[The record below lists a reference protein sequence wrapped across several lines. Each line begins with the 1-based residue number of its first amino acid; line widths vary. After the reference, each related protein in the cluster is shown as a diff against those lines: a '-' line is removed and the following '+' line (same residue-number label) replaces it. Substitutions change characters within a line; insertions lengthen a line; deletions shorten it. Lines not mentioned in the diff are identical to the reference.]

1 MVDTTIERPGAAAA
15 PTRTATAASD
25 ATSRL
30 RGVIKRIL
38 EADDPLEAMAELGP
52 ALARVEE
59 GWRDAR
65 RLLVSPFV
73 RVGRLEPAIAA
84 LECLVAAYPA
94 RTDDR
99 RLLASLLGRTEQWER
114 AIAQAD
120 AAAAIAPDSAA
131 LQAARIQLRVQ
142 AGRIAEAAAV
152 ARQTAAVSRVDPGE
166 AHWWMLAY
174 SRNGDAAE
182 AAGVA
187 LALDGAGLPNARVAT
202 VAVRA
207 LLDDDRVEAAI
218 QLGNA
223 ALDAGHDAP
232 ALRASLGLAH
242 LRRATEDDRKQ
253 HALAHFEA
261 GLKAAPADVRLLT
274 LHGETLLRAGR
285 YKEAEAPLRQ
295 AVELAP
301 ELEQTRALYA
311 RALRYTL
318 RYEEAADQLLRLV
331 EKSPDK
337 RLWQRAAIGA
347 LSQAG
352 RKQEAEALFERYV
365 AQRGQALPATFQQA
379 LEQLEQKLDSA
390 PIPQARL
397 DWAWSLRGDATADR
411 KQWERRA
418 RWGHLVDHLLF
429 DWLECREDS
438 VEEAMQMLGELDT
451 GERFFAP
458 LLAAG
463 RGVVVATA
471 HVGPMYAGLMALELL
486 GIPSRWLA
494 TAPSIAQSSYAAALI
509 STADQ
514 TEAQVAKAC
523 MRALASGNVLCLA
536 VDGAANP
543 AAPRVDFEGQSVTYS
558 SFAAHLAHRQGVPS
572 VFYTPRWEDG
582 RVAYTL
588 EMLPAVEPGED
599 ADAYARRW
607 QEAYF
612 KHLRAHVAGPP
623 ENLRLSGGIWRHV
636 QSADRSA
643 QR

>member
-15 PTRTATAASD
+15 MAATAAPGG
-25 ATSRL
+25 ATDRL
-30 RGVIKRIL
+30 RAIIQQIL
-38 EADDPLEAMAELGP
+38 ESDDPSPAMAALGP
-52 ALARVEE
+52 ALAGVEE

-65 RLLVSPFV
+65 RLLVSPLV
-73 RVGRLEPAIAA
+73 RAARLELAIAA
-84 LECLVAAYPA
+84 LERLVDAYPA

-99 RLLASLLGRTEQWER
+99 RLLASLLGRTEQWDR

-120 AAAAIAPDSAA
+120 AAATIAPDAGA

-142 AGRIAEAAAV
+142 AGRIAQAADV
-152 ARQTAAVSRVDPGE
+152 ARQTAAQALADPGD

-174 SRNGDAAE
+174 SRNGDTAE
-182 AAGVA
+182 AAGIAMA
-187 LALDGAGLPNARVAT
+187 LQADDLPNARVAT
-202 VAVRA
+202 VAVRV

-218 QLGNA
+218 LLGNA
-223 ALDAGHDAP
+223 TLDAGHDSP

-242 LRRATEDDRKQ
+242 LRRATDDDRKL

-261 GLKAAPADVRLLT
+261 GLNAAPADVRLLT

-285 YKEAEAPLRQ
+285 YKDAVAPLRQ
-295 AVELAP
+295 AMELAP
-301 ELEQTRALYA
+301 DLEQTRALYA
-311 RALRYTL
+311 RALRYTQQ
-318 RYEEAADQLLRLV
+318 YKEAADQLLHLV

-337 RLWQRAAIGA
+337 PLWQRAAIGA

-352 RKQEAEALFERYV
+352 RKPEAEALFERYV
-365 AQRGQALPATFQQA
+365 AQRAQGLPPTFQQA
-379 LEQLEQKLDSA
+379 LDQLEQKLDSA

-438 VEEAMQMLGELDT
+438 IEEAMQMLGELDT

-494 TAPSIAQSSYAAALI
+494 TAPSIAQTSYAAALI

-514 TEAQVAKAC
+514 SEAQVAKAC
-523 MRALASGNVLCLA
+523 MRALGSGQVLCLA

-543 AAPRVDFEGQSVTYS
+543 AAPRTDFEGQSVTYS

-572 VFYTPRWEDG
+572 VFYVPRWENG

-588 EMLPAVEPGED
+588 EMLPSVEPGEN

-607 QEAYF
+607 QQAYF
-612 KHLRAHVAGPP
+612 KHLSAHVAGPP

>member
-1 MVDTTIERPGAAAA
+1 MVDTTIERSAAA
-15 PTRTATAASD
+15 TTAATGD
-25 ATSRL
+25 AASHL
-30 RGVIKRIL
+30 RAIITQIL
-38 EADDPLEAMAELGP
+38 EADDPSPAIAALGP
-52 ALARVEE
+52 ALTQAEQ

-65 RLLVSPFV
+65 RLLVSPLV
-73 RVGRLEPAIAA
+73 RAGRLELAITA
-84 LECLVAAYPA
+84 LERLVDAYPA

-99 RLLASLLGRTEQWER
+99 RLLASLLGRTEQWDR

-120 AAAAIAPDSAA
+120 AAAAISPDAGA

-142 AGRIAEAAAV
+142 AGRIAQAADV
-152 ARQTAAVSRVDPGE
+152 ARQTHALALADPGD
-166 AHWWMLAY
+166 AHGWMLAY
-174 SRNGDAAE
+174 SRNGDTSE
-182 AAGVA
+182 AAGIAMA
-187 LALDGAGLPNARVAT
+187 LQAEDLPNARVAT
-202 VAVRA
+202 VAVRV
-207 LLDDDRVEAAI
+207 LLDDDRVLAAI
-218 QLGNA
+218 LLGNA

-242 LRRATEDDRKQ
+242 LRRATDDDRKR

-261 GLKAAPADVRLLT
+261 GLNASPADVRLLT
-274 LHGETLLRAGR
+274 LYGETLLRAGR
-285 YKEAEAPLRQ
+285 YKEAVVPLQQ
-295 AVELAP
+295 AMDLAP

-318 RYEEAADQLLRLV
+318 QYGQAADQLLHLV

-337 RLWQRAAIGA
+337 PLWQRAAIGA

-365 AQRGQALPATFQQA
+365 AQRGQGLPPTFQQA
-379 LEQLEQKLDSA
+379 LDQLAQKLDTA

-411 KQWERRA
+411 VQWERRA

-438 VEEAMQMLGELDT
+438 VEEAMQVLGELDT

-523 MRALASGNVLCLA
+523 MRALGAGQVLCLA

-543 AAPRVDFEGQSVTYS
+543 AAPRTDFEGQAVTYS
-558 SFAAHLAHRQGVPS
+558 AFAAHLAHRQGVPS
-572 VFYTPRWEDG
+572 VFYVPRWENG

-588 EMLPAVEPGED
+588 EMLPAVEPGEN
-599 ADAYARRW
+599 ADAYAQRW

-643 QR
+643 LR

>member
-1 MVDTTIERPGAAAA
+1 MVDTTIERPAPAAKARPAA
-15 PTRTATAASD
+15 DEATGH
-25 ATSRL
+25 L
-30 RGVIKRIL
+30 REVIEQVL
-38 EADDPLEAMAELGP
+38 QADDTAPVLAELGP
-52 ALARVEE
+52 ALARVED

-65 RLLVSPFV
+65 RLLVSPLV
-73 RVGRLEPAIAA
+73 RAGRLDRAIAVLEA
-84 LECLVAAYPA
+84 LVEVYPA

-99 RLLASLLGRTEQWER
+99 RMLASLLGRTQQWDR

-120 AAAAIAPDSAA
+120 AAAAIAPDSGA
-131 LQAARIQLRVQ
+131 LQAVRIQLRVQ
-142 AGRIAEAAAV
+142 AAQIPQAAEV
-152 ARQTAAVSRVDPGE
+152 ARQTHALALADPGD

-174 SRNGDAAE
+174 SRSGDTTAAADI
-182 AAGVA
+182 AAA
-187 LALDGAGLPNARVAT
+187 LQAGDLPNARVAT

-207 LLDDDRVEAAI
+207 LLDDDRAEAAI
-218 QLGNA
+218 LLGNA
-223 ALDAGHDAP
+223 ALAASHDVP

-242 LRRATEDDRKQ
+242 LRRATEDDRKI

-261 GLKAAPADVRLLT
+261 GLQAAPADVRLLT
-274 LHGETLLRAGR
+274 LYGETLLRTGR
-285 YKEAEAPLRQ
+285 YKEAVAPLRQ
-295 AVELAP
+295 AIDLAP
-301 ELEQTRALYA
+301 DLEQTQGLYA

-318 RYEEAADQLLRLV
+318 QYQEAADQLLRLV

-337 RLWQRAAIGA
+337 TLWQRAAIGA

-352 RKQEAEALFERYV
+352 RKPEAEALFERYV
-365 AQRGQALPATFQQA
+365 AQRGQKLPPTFQQA
-379 LEQLEQKLDSA
+379 LDELDQKLDSA

-411 KQWERRA
+411 VQWERRA

-438 VEEAMQMLGELDT
+438 VEDAMQVLGELDT

-523 MRALASGNVLCLA
+523 MRALGSGNVLCLA

-543 AAPRVDFEGQSVTYS
+543 AAPRTDFAGQSVTYS

-572 VFYTPRWEDG
+572 VFYVPRWEDG
-582 RVAYTL
+582 HVAYTL

-599 ADAYARRW
+599 ADTYARRW